1 MKIDKNKF
9 NEMMNPEGVALTQN
23 SIPDSCNSLP
33 SGAISDPYNF
43 AANVK
48 AFLRKRLRFVN
59 NKLTGDCLF
68 ILIPNEIKRDV
79 EHLGQG
85 VDRFFS
91 SMSIG
96 IKGKVILSLDVRL
109 SKVRILDVG
118 CDSSTDEIAMHNIFS
133 AEIEKILSLNPVNI
147 SYCRYAHDCSMLSA
161 FPDAKNADADAD
173 IYDLNAKQITY
184 NCAELEKHTDDF
196 YQKELKYPSSTMMIW
211 DKQTEFKL
219 IAKAETRISA
229 RLGDSLQNKLGK
241 ENVATEPNVNS
252 GRIDIFI
259 HSNAMGVDQGPCIIE
274 LKVLRHEKSDNYNRR
289 WLYKGV
295 LQARDYA
302 LDMDAKS
309 KYLFSFDG
317 REKNSEFAVIPLVA
331 GKYDV
336 KYINYR
342 MYNKTDQARDEEIE
356 NQAV

>member
-1 MKIDKNKF
+1 
-9 NEMMNPEGVALTQN
+9 
-23 SIPDSCNSLP
+23 
-33 SGAISDPYNF
+33 
-43 AANVK
+43 NVK
-48 AFLRKRLRFVN
+48 AFLRKRMRFVN
-59 NKLTGDCLF
+59 DKLTGDCLF

-79 EHLGQG
+79 EHLGRG

-91 SMSIG
+91 SMNIG

-118 CDSSTDEIAMHNIFS
+118 CDSSTDEIEMHNIFS
-133 AEIEKILSLNPVNI
+133 AEIEKILSLSPVNI
-147 SYCRYAHDCSMLSA
+147 SYCQYAHDCSMLSA

-241 ENVATEPNVNS
+241 ENVAAEPNVNS

-336 KYINYR
+336 KYIN
-342 MYNKTDQARDEEIE
+342 I
-356 NQAV
+356 